1 MSQEAM
7 KIELII
13 EAVLFVIMVMIVM
26 HLWSKSEGSA
36 Y

>member
-1 MSQEAM
+1 M

-26 HLWSKSEGSA
+26 HLWSKGEGDA